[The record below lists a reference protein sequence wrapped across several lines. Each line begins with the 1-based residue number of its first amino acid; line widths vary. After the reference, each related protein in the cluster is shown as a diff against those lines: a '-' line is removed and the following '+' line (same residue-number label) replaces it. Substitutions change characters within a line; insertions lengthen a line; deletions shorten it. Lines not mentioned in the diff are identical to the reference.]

1 MNGELESGRKRGGGG
16 KKEQASNAGIIAKHH
31 HTPGQGKEGI
41 VDES

>member
-1 MNGELESGRKRGGGG
+1 MNGELESGRKRGGGK

-31 HTPGQGKEGI
+31 HTPGQGKKGI